1 MRRGGKVNCKISSSG
16 KHQKRIPVALSFNF
30 SKFHTHLSGVSF
42 SQTPLQSLVTKMDLT

>member
-30 SKFHTHLSGVSF
+30 SKFHT
-42 SQTPLQSLVTKMDLT
+42 TPLQPLVTKMDLT